1 MSLLDRLF
9 GQKDDALSS
18 VPDIKFGRYSDS
30 YKENANQEDW
40 NAALAAFEEGHYL
53 ASYRHFF
60 AYLRDES
67 ENNVQIREEPGR
79 LEFTLCQGSRRI
91 TGFATRKKL
100 KAEAKIARTHALKV
114 GFMRRLIEK
123 NFELKYSRFALDPDE
138 QLTIVFDTYTL
149 DGSPYKLYHA
159 LREVALQAD
168 KQDDLLLEEFQAL
181 EPVDTAHLDDLPPA
195 EKEVKYNFLHQ
206 QIRSVLREIDQGSLQ
221 AYQYPGGISYL
232 LLALIYKL
240 DYLLKP
246 EGYTMETLERLNRL
260 FFSSEQR
267 NVIEKNQ
274 LLTRELGKLI
284 ERPKADFFREMYRVK
299 STFGITTPVSHDRV
313 VGFVDGELHNMDW
326 YQENGYE
333 TIALAVPNYIVGYSL
348 FNYALPRPD
357 RDLFHFYF
365 QVVESQYFKD
375 LGFPVDYYEPSTGKF
390 NRKAIR
396 KALDY
401 IADANEAHFPRL
413 HPRPN
418 QLAFDNLPD
427 FARSYLL
434 MVRNLDMTKVG

>member
-9 GQKDDALSS
+9 GRKDDAAQPF
-18 VPDIKFGRYSDS
+18 PDIRFGRYSDS
-30 YKENANQEDW
+30 YKEAANQEAW
-40 NAALAAFEEGHYL
+40 TEALQAFEEGSYL
-53 ASYRHFF
+53 DAYRHFF
-60 AYLRDES
+60 AYLRDEA
-67 ENNVQIREEPGR
+67 EDNVRVAAEPGQ
-79 LEFTLCQGSRRI
+79 LSFELCQGSRKI
-91 TGFATRKKL
+91 TGRADRKKL
-100 KAEAKIARTHALKV
+100 KAEAKIARTQALNV

-123 NFELKYSRFALDPDE
+123 NFELKYSRFALDADK

-159 LREVALQAD
+159 LKEVALQAD

-181 EPVDTAHLDDLPPA
+181 QPVETAHLEDLPA
-195 EKEVKYNFLHQ
+195 QEKEVKYRFLLD
-206 QIRSVLREIDQGSLQ
+206 RVREVLGEIEQGQLRPE
-221 AYQYPGGISYL
+221 QYPGGTSYL

-246 EGYTMETLERLNRL
+246 EGHTMETLERLNRL
-260 FFSSEQR
+260 FFGADGQT
-267 NVIEKNQ
+267 VVEKNQ
-274 LLTRELGKLI
+274 ILVRELARLV

-333 TIALAVPNYIVGYSL
+333 AVALAVPNYIVGYSL

-357 RDLFHFYF
+357 RDLFHLYF

-375 LGFPVDYYEPSTGKF
+375 LGFPVDYYEPDTGKF

-401 IADANEAHFPRL
+401 IGDANEALYPRL
-413 HPRPN
+413 NPRSN
-418 QLAFDNLPD
+418 ALVFDNLPD

>member
-9 GQKDDALSS
+9 GQRNDALSGF
-18 VPDIKFGRYSDS
+18 PDIKFGRYSDS

-67 ENNVQIREEPGR
+67 EDNVQLREEPGR

-91 TGFATRKKL
+91 TGFANRKKL
-100 KAEAKIARTHALKV
+100 KAEAKIARTQALNV

-123 NFELKYSRFALDPDE
+123 NFELKYSRFALDPEE

-181 EPVDTAHLDDLPPA
+181 EPVDTANLEDLPAA

-206 QIRSVLREIDQGSLQ
+206 QVRGVLREIEQGPLQ

-260 FFSSEQR
+260 FFAPQQR

-274 LLTRELGKLI
+274 LLARELGRLI

-333 TIALAVPNYIVGYSL
+333 AIALAVPNYIVGYCL

-357 RDLFHFYF
+357 RDLFHLYF

-375 LGFPVDYYEPSTGKF
+375 LGFPVDYYESDTGKF

-396 KALDY
+396 RALDY
-401 IADANEAHFPRL
+401 IADTNETHFPRL
-413 HPRPN
+413 HPRPG
-418 QLAFDNLPD
+418 QLAFDSLPD
-427 FARSYLL
+427 FARSFLL